1 MGDWELSVT
10 RDLVS
15 PEAEKTQKSR
25 KSKRDRVF
33 KKKKVRTKL
42 QEGAWKFIMVIKA
55 VNFFFFL
62 GWGLRENKTNND
74 FCYINFTAVYIW
86 YH

>member
-15 PEAEKTQKSR
+15 PEAEKTQESR

-33 KKKKVRTKL
+33 KKKKARTKL

-55 VNFFFFL
+55 VNFF
-62 GWGLRENKTNND
+62 LRVGTEGKQNKQ
-74 FCYINFTAVYIW
+74 
-86 YH
+86 